1 MNDMFRNP
9 FSFNG
14 RIGGKEYRISFV
26 MYVVAVLLIGLLIF
40 WPSVNLSPVI
50 AFLIYVPFGWFFMAQ
65 GAKRCHDRN
74 NTGFYQF
81 IPLYVLFMLFAD
93 GTVGPNDF
101 GDDPKGRM
109 GLDYII

>member
-1 MNDMFRNP
+1 MFKNP

-14 RIGGKEYRISFV
+14 RITGKEYRISFII
-26 MYVVAVLLIGLLIF
+26 YVIAVLVIGF
-40 WPSVNLSPVI
+40 FTQWKQVDLSPVI
-50 AFLIYVPFGWFFMAQ
+50 AFILYIPFAWFFMAQ

-109 GLDYII
+109 ALDYQV